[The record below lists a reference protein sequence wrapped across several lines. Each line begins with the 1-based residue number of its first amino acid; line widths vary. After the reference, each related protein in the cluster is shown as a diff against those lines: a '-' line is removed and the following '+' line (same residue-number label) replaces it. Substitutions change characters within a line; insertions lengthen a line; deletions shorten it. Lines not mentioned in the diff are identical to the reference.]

1 MKGAVQRLERYVECV
16 KDIQKIEDVE
26 IKKAYF
32 NLKEYIIDTVNDF
45 SLLAKKYG
53 RVLEYQDQI
62 QTESICSDK
71 DMLSKILEN
80 IFDNAL
86 RFSEKVIYFSITEK
100 NNCICFTVYDDG
112 KGFSKDELK
121 YATSFFYSSPTNKGN
136 FGIGLSICKILCERL
151 DCVLSLE
158 NTAEYGASITVQVKK

>member
-1 MKGAVQRLERYVECV
+1 MTFLFWR
-16 KDIQKIEDVE
+16 
-26 IKKAYF
+26 
-32 NLKEYIIDTVNDF
+32 
-45 SLLAKKYG
+45 KKYG
-53 RVLEYQDQI
+53 RVLEYQNQI
-62 QTESICSDK
+62 KTESICSDK

-121 YATSFFYSSPTNKGN
+121 YATTFFIVLRQIRATLVLGCPSAKSFAKD
-136 FGIGLSICKILCERL
+136 SIVSYHWK
-151 DCVLSLE
+151 
-158 NTAEYGASITVQVKK
+158 T